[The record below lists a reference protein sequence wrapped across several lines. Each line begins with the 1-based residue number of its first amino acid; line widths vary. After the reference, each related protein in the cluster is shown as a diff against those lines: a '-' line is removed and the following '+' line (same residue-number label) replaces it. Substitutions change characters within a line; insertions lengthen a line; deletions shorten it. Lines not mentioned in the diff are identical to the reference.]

1 MTTRNYDAI
10 VIGSGGGLKIALPAA
25 KQGYRVAL
33 IEPDAF
39 GGTCL
44 NRGCIPSK
52 MLIYPTEFADRI
64 RDAGKLELHVA
75 QPPRVDFAGL
85 ITRICKTIDAMSETI
100 RMRCKATDNLDI
112 YPEYAQFIG
121 PRTLRAGDDELTG
134 DRIFIATGSRP
145 AIPDISGLA
154 GTPYITSQQAL
165 RQTVLPRNPII
176 LGGGYIAVELGNA
189 WRAAGSQPTF
199 IVRSRLLRREDR
211 EIADLFSTLFKRRNK
226 VIQGFLPKAVR
237 HDNGIFTITG
247 QTADGGQ
254 QTVRGDALLVAT
266 GVTPNTERL
275 ALTNAGIELAADGGG
290 IKVDD
295 CLRTTAEGV
304 YAMGDVI
311 CRHLFRHTVNREGE
325 YLLKTAF
332 AATPPAPLDYGPVP
346 HAVFGDPEVA
356 GVGMTEEMVREK
368 GLSYVVGRADY
379 ADSNQ
384 GLARQLDGGRCKI
397 IVDRVSRRLLGA
409 HIIGDEASTMI
420 HLLILLMKTGGTLD
434 DLLDMIFIH
443 PALPEIVRDA
453 ARDATEALKRIAG
466 TGDGVAGEQIGV
478 GEMGRGSHGLHR

>member
-25 KQGYRVAL
+25 QQGYRVAL
-33 IEPDAF
+33 VEPDAF

-64 RDAGKLELHVA
+64 RDTGKLDLRVA
-75 QPPRVDFAGL
+75 QAPRVDFAGL
-85 ITRICKTIDAMSETI
+85 INRICETIDAMSESI
-100 RMRCKATDNLDI
+100 RLRCESTDNLDV
-112 YPEYAQFIG
+112 YPEYAQFSG
-121 PRTLRAGDDELTG
+121 PRTLRVGNAELTG

-145 AIPDISGLA
+145 AIPDIPGLA
-154 GTPYITSQQAL
+154 DTPYITSQQAL

-199 IVRSRLLRREDR
+199 LVRSRLLRREDR

-226 VIQGFLPKAVR
+226 VIQGFLPKNVR

-247 QTADGGQ
+247 QTADGESQ
-254 QTVRGDALLVAT
+254 SVCGDALLVAT
-266 GVTPNTERL
+266 GVTPCTERL
-275 ALTNAGIELAADGGG
+275 TLANAGIELADGGG

-304 YAMGDVI
+304 YALGDVI

-332 AATPPAPLDYGPVP
+332 ASTPPMPLDYGPVP

-397 IVDRVSRRLLGA
+397 IINRVSRRLLGA
-409 HIIGDEASTMI
+409 HLIGDEASDMI

-453 ARDATEALKRIAG
+453 ARQAMNKLYE
-466 TGDGVAGEQIGV
+466 
-478 GEMGRGSHGLHR
+478 